1 MGLIDKNFVLSVD
14 DRKFSDG
21 EAIQPHAVARH
32 LVFRTVLASH
42 QKRAFR
48 NDDNIR
54 YQFDGH
60 DRSNEDG
67 NRFETPESFY
77 EQLTIIP
84 FQHPALEI
92 RDMLEAETGEDS
104 CSRSAA
110 HAGATNRDDVRVF
123 VSLQFFRARS

>member
-1 MGLIDKNFVLSVD
+1 M
-14 DRKFSDG
+14 
-21 EAIQPHAVARH
+21 
-32 LVFRTVLASH
+32 
-42 QKRAFR
+42 R
-48 NDDNIR
+48 NEPSGMTTISGINLMVTIE
-54 YQFDGH
+54 
-60 DRSNEDG
+60 SNEDG
-67 NRFETPESFY
+67 KRLETPKSFY
-77 EQLTIIP
+77 EQLTIVP

>member
-21 EAIQPHAVARH
+21 EAIEPHAVARH
-32 LVFRTVLASH
+32 LVFLTVLASH
-42 QKRAFR
+42 EKRAFR

-67 NRFETPESFY
+67 KRLETPKSFY
-77 EQLTIIP
+77 EQLTIVP